1 MTFAAM
7 ATWQAW
13 ALLAGAGALA
23 AALFF
28 IKLRPPRILVPSL
41 SLWQR
46 VLDASPDVTR
56 WERIRRA
63 VSLFVTVAIAVMLA
77 MAVTR
82 PSRTAGPG
90 GGARGRVLVVIDSS
104 WSMLAKTRGGETR
117 WDRALAE
124 ARRLAASSD
133 QAAIATTADG
143 VVEGPTDDTV
153 LIESALGRLTPSGSD
168 APSSSS
174 FWPVA
179 SGTDSVHFITDGATA
194 RSLDRSVIVH
204 SVFEPVANVAI
215 TAFDVRPS
223 LGPDRRGPGSQIA
236 EAYLEVAN
244 FAADAQQVHIVLV
257 RGNVTIGDSRV
268 DMAAGEAYRQVIP
281 LARQGDPAL
290 RAHVEASQN
299 ALDVDDDSVAWIERA
314 QRLSVLVVGEHT
326 EWLRR
331 LLAADAD
338 LRAAFVAPSAYRD
351 GREGVTIFDRWAPAI
366 PPSRPALYFAPPPD
380 TPWLSGTS
388 GVAADEERR
397 PRWENAGSHPVLRG
411 VDPLTI
417 RIERARGY
425 SSPLLVAAA
434 RSARGTPLVSVSES
448 AERRFVVVGFGPS
461 ESNLASAPGFPVLA
475 GNALE
480 WLAHPD
486 AKTRSLRPGLA
497 SFSEVTTNV
506 SGPRGESVPL
516 TRINGAAVAILRTP
530 GLYVAEGGGARSTFA
545 MNAADPLRSNVGRT
559 SLPGGSNAASARG
572 VLERSWWMGC
582 AMAAFVLALVEWWT
596 WQRRLTV

>member
-13 ALLAGAGALA
+13 ALLAAAGALA
-23 AALFF
+23 AGLFF

-46 VLDASPDVTR
+46 VLDASPDITR

-63 VSLFVTVAIAVMLA
+63 VSLLVTVAIAAMLA
-77 MAVTR
+77 MAVAR
-82 PSRTAGPG
+82 PSRAAGPG

-124 ARRLAASSD
+124 ARRLAASSNEV
-133 QAAIATTADG
+133 ALATTADG
-143 VVEGPTDDTV
+143 LVEGPTDDSV
-153 LIESALGRLTPSGSD
+153 LIESALGRLTPSVSD
-168 APSSSS
+168 ASSSS
-174 FWPVA
+174 SSLPVT
-179 SGTDSVHFITDGATA
+179 SGMDSVHFITDGAVA
-194 RSLDRSVIVH
+194 RSLDRSVVVH

-223 LGPDRRGPGSQIA
+223 LGLDRRGPGSQIA

-244 FAADAQQVHIVLV
+244 FASAAQQVHIVLV
-257 RGNVTIGDSRV
+257 RGNVTIGDSHI

-281 LARQGDPAL
+281 LTRQGDPAL

-299 ALDVDDDSVAWIERA
+299 ALGVDDDGFAWIGRA
-314 QRLSVLVVGEHT
+314 QRLSVVVVGEHT

-331 LLAADAD
+331 LLVSDAD
-338 LRAAFVAPSAYRD
+338 VRATFVTPQAYRD
-351 GREGVTIFDRWAPAI
+351 GREDVTIFDRWAPAT
-366 PPSRPALYFAPPPD
+366 PPLRPALFFAPPPE
-380 TPWLSGTS
+380 TPWLSDAS

-417 RIERARGY
+417 RVDRARGY

-434 RSARGTPLVSVSES
+434 RSARGTPLVSVSET

-475 GNALE
+475 GNVLA
-480 WLAHPD
+480 WLAHPESH
-486 AKTRSLRPGLA
+486 ARSLRPGLA
-497 SFSEVTTNV
+497 SFSEVTTKV
-506 SGPRGESVPL
+506 SGPGGESLPL
-516 TRINGAAVAILRTP
+516 IRVDGAAVGILRTP
-530 GLYVAEGGGARSTFA
+530 GLYVAEGGGERSTFA
-545 MNAADPLRSNVGRT
+545 MNLADPQRSNVARST
-559 SLPGGSNAASARG
+559 LASGSNAASAQG
-572 VLERSWWMGC
+572 VLDRSWWTGC
-582 AMAAFVLALVEWWT
+582 AMAAFGLALVEWWT

>member
-7 ATWQAW
+7 ATWQGW

-28 IKLRPPRILVPSL
+28 IKVRPPRILVPSL

-46 VLDASPDVTR
+46 VLDASPDVTL

-63 VSLFVTVAIAVMLA
+63 VSLLVTVAIAVMLA

-82 PSRTAGPG
+82 PSPT
-90 GGARGRVLVVIDSS
+90 GGAGAGAHGRVLVVIDSS
-104 WSMLAKTRGGETR
+104 WSMLARTRGGETR

-124 ARRLAASSD
+124 ARRLAASSN
-133 QAAIATTADG
+133 QVALATTADG
-143 VVEGPTDDTV
+143 LVEGPTDDTV
-153 LIESALGRLTPSGSD
+153 LVESALGRLTPSGSD
-168 APSSSS
+168 TLS
-174 FWPVA
+174 WPVV
-179 SGTDSVHFITDGATA
+179 SGIDSVHFITDGAAA
-194 RSLDRSVIVH
+194 RSLDRSVVVH

-244 FAADAQQVHIVLV
+244 FAPAAQQVHIVLV
-257 RGNVTIGDSRV
+257 RGNVTIGDRRV

-299 ALDVDDDSVAWIERA
+299 ALDVDDDGFGWIERA
-314 QRLSVLVVGEHT
+314 QRLSVVVVGEHT

-338 LRAAFVAPSAYRD
+338 VRATFVTPQAYRD
-351 GREGVTIFDRWAPAI
+351 GREDVTIFDRWAPAVL
-366 PPSRPALYFAPPPD
+366 PSRPALYFAPPPD

-397 PRWENAGSHPVLRG
+397 PRWENAGSHAILRG

-425 SSPLLVAAA
+425 SSQLLVAAA

-475 GNALE
+475 GNAIE
-480 WLAHPD
+480 WLAHPE
-486 AKTRSLRPGLA
+486 ARTRSLRPGLA
-497 SFSEVTTNV
+497 SFNEVTTSV

-516 TRINGAAVAILRTP
+516 TRVNGAAVGMFRTP

-545 MNAADPLRSNVGRT
+545 MNTADSQRSNVART
-559 SLPGGSNAASARG
+559 SLAAGSSAASAQR
-572 VLERSWWMGC
+572 VLERSWWIGC

>member
-7 ATWQAW
+7 AAWQAW

-23 AALFF
+23 AGLFF

-46 VLDASPDVTR
+46 VLDASPDITR

-63 VSLFVTVAIAVMLA
+63 VSLLVTLAIAAMLA
-77 MAVTR
+77 MAVAR
-82 PSRTAGPG
+82 PSRASGPG
-90 GGARGRVLVVIDSS
+90 AGARGRVLVVIDSS
-104 WSMLAKTRGGETR
+104 WSMLAKTRGGDTR
-117 WDRALAE
+117 WDRALSE
-124 ARRLAASSD
+124 ARRLAKSSNEV
-133 QAAIATTADG
+133 ALATTADG
-143 VVEGPTDDTV
+143 LVEGPTDDTV
-153 LIESALGRLTPSGSD
+153 LIESALGRLTPSVWE
-168 APSSSS
+168 ASSSS
-174 FWPVA
+174 WPVI
-179 SGTDSVHFITDGATA
+179 SGVESVHFITDGAVA
-194 RSLDRSVIVH
+194 RSLDRAVVVH

-244 FAADAQQVHIVLV
+244 FASAAQRVHIVLV
-257 RGNVTIGDSRV
+257 RGSVTIGDSHI

-281 LARQGDPAL
+281 LSRQGAPAL

-299 ALDVDDDSVAWIERA
+299 ALDVDDDGFAWIERA
-314 QRLSVLVVGEHT
+314 QRLSVVVVGEHT

-331 LLAADAD
+331 LLAPDGD
-338 LRAAFVAPSAYRD
+338 VRATFVTPQAYRD
-351 GREGVTIFDRWAPAI
+351 VREDVTIFDRWAPAI
-366 PPSRPALYFAPPPD
+366 PSERPALYFAPPPD
-380 TPWLSGTS
+380 TPWLSGSS
-388 GVAADEERR
+388 GVTADEERH
-397 PRWENAGSHPVLRG
+397 PRWENAGSHPLLRG

-417 RIERARGY
+417 RIDRARGY
-425 SSPLLVAAA
+425 SSPVLVAAA
-434 RSARGTPLVSVSES
+434 RSARGTPLVSVSET

-461 ESNLASAPGFPVLA
+461 ESNLTSAPGFPVLA
-475 GNALE
+475 GNALA
-480 WLAHPD
+480 WLAHPGSQ
-486 AKTRSLRPGLA
+486 TRSIRPGLA

-506 SGPRGESVPL
+506 SGPRGESLPL
-516 TRINGAAVAILRTP
+516 TRVDGAAVGILRTP

-545 MNAADPLRSNVGRT
+545 MNMADPQRSNVARST
-559 SLPGGSNAASARG
+559 LASGSNAASAQG
-572 VLERSWWMGC
+572 SLDRSWWIGC